1 MKNELKIGSALSI
14 LTIIIGSLIQIF
26 YTPLYMKYLGTTD
39 FGINSLVQSIM
50 GYMGM
55 LNLGL
60 GNAMLRYT
68 VRYRA
73 EGKIEDEK
81 SLNGMFLTIFSIL
94 MLISIFLGVYIYS
107 NISNFFSGKFT
118 VEELSKTKSV
128 FLLMMLN
135 VAISFPVGV
144 FSTNIASREKFLYQ
158 RGLSLIKTILTP
170 IIGAVLMLSG
180 YGLIAVTVSIVILG
194 LLVSVFDIIYARK
207 LGMRINF
214 KNFDFKVLKEIF
226 HYSFYIFLNI
236 VIDRVYWGTDRV
248 IIGKY
253 IGVTAVGIYSIAS
266 IFNQLYMSFSTAIS
280 GVLFPKI
287 NRLIVEDKYEEI
299 SNLFIKVGRLQYILL
314 GLISS
319 GFILFGK
326 EFIYL
331 WLGDG
336 YSEVYK
342 IALWIMIPLTVPLIQ
357 NTGIAIMQARN
368 MHQFRSIVY
377 SFIAIGNVIF
387 SVILVKKYGAIG
399 CAIATGISFMI
410 GNIVIMNIYYYK
422 RLELN
427 IPLFWKNILKMS
439 VPIAITMGVG
449 ILLNKHIIN
458 INYINFLIKVVI
470 YGGTYFIL
478 LFFMGLNNEEK
489 KEILKMIVKHNTTQ
503 HNTEINITKD

>member
-14 LTIIIGSLIQIF
+14 LTIIVGSLIQIF

-50 GYMGM
+50 GYIGM

-73 EGKIEDEK
+73 EGKREEEK

-94 MLISIFLGVYIYS
+94 MLVSIVIGIYIYS
-107 NISNFFSGKFT
+107 NISNFFSDKFT
-118 VEELSKTKSV
+118 IEELSKTKSV

-158 RGLSLIKTILTP
+158 RGLSLIKTIITP
-170 IIGAVLMLSG
+170 IIGAILMLNG
-180 YGLIAVTVSIVILG
+180 YGLIAVTVSIVALG
-194 LLVSVFDIIYARK
+194 LFVSVFDIIYAKK
-207 LGMRINF
+207 LGMKINF
-214 KNFDFKVLKEIF
+214 KNFDLKVLKEIF

-236 VIDRVYWGTDRV
+236 IIDRVYWSTDRV

-253 IGVTAVGIYSIAS
+253 IGITAVGIYSIAS
-266 IFNQLYMSFSTAIS
+266 IFNQLYMNFSTAIS

-287 NRLIVEDKYEEI
+287 NRLIVEDKHEEI
-299 SNLFIKVGRLQYILL
+299 SNLFIKVGRLQYVIL

-331 WLGDG
+331 WLGEG

-377 SFIAIGNVIF
+377 FFIAIGNVVGSIF
-387 SVILVKKYGAIG
+387 LVKQYGVIG
-399 CAIATGISFMI
+399 CAIATGVSFMI
-410 GNIVIMNIYYYK
+410 GNILIMNIYYHK
-422 RLELN
+422 RMDLN
-427 IPLFWKNILKMS
+427 IVLFWKNILKMTIS
-439 VPIAITMGVG
+439 ILISMVIG
-449 ILLNKHIIN
+449 IILNKYLVEVT
-458 INYINFLIKVVI
+458 YIKFMIKVII
-470 YGGTYFIL
+470 YSGIYLIVLFIVV
-478 LFFMGLNNEEK
+478 LNEDEK
-489 KEILKMIVKHNTTQ
+489 KEIRLVLKI
-503 HNTEINITKD
+503 

>member
-14 LTIIIGSLIQIF
+14 LTIIVGSLIQIF

-73 EGKIEDEK
+73 EGKIEEEK
-81 SLNGMFLTIFSIL
+81 SLNGMFLIIFSIL
-94 MLISIFLGVYIYS
+94 MLVSIVIGIYIYS
-107 NISNFFSGKFT
+107 NISNFFSDKFT
-118 VEELSKTKSV
+118 IEELSKTKSV

-158 RGLSLIKTILTP
+158 RGLSLIKTIITP
-170 IIGAVLMLSG
+170 IIGAILMLNG
-180 YGLIAVTVSIVILG
+180 YGLIAVTVSIVTLG
-194 LLVSVFDIIYARK
+194 LFVSIFDIIYAKK
-207 LGMRINF
+207 LGMKINF
-214 KNFDFKVLKEIF
+214 KNFDLKVLKEIF

-236 VIDRVYWGTDRV
+236 IIDRVYWGTDRV

-287 NRLIVEDKYEEI
+287 NRLIVEDKHEEI
-299 SNLFIKVGRLQYILL
+299 SNLFIRVGRLQYILL

-319 GFILFGK
+319 GFILFG
-326 EFIYL
+326 EDFIYL
-331 WLGDG
+331 WLGEG

-377 SFIAIGNVIF
+377 FFIAIGNVVTSIF
-387 SVILVKKYGAIG
+387 LVKQYGTIG

-410 GNIVIMNIYYYK
+410 GNILIMNIYYHK
-422 RLELN
+422 RMKLN
-427 IPLFWKNILKMS
+427 IILFWKNILKMTI
-439 VPIAITMGVG
+439 PILISMIIG
-449 ILLNKHIIN
+449 IILNK
-458 INYINFLIKVVI
+458 YLLEATYFQFLIKIII
-470 YGGTYFIL
+470 YSGVYL
-478 LFFMGLNNEEK
+478 MALFTIGLNEGEK
-489 KEILKMIVKHNTTQ
+489 REIENIIVKFKNK
-503 HNTEINITKD
+503 IIVK

>member
-1 MKNELKIGSALSI
+1 MKNELKIGSLLSI
-14 LTIIIGSLIQIF
+14 LTIIVGSLIQIF

-73 EGKIEDEK
+73 EGKTEEEK
-81 SLNGMFLTIFSIL
+81 SLNGMFLTIFTIL
-94 MLISIFLGVYIYS
+94 MFISIIIGGYIYK
-107 NISNFFSGKFT
+107 NIPDFFSNKFT
-118 VEELSKTKSV
+118 IQELSKTKSV
-128 FLLMMLN
+128 FLLMMLS
-135 VAISFPVGV
+135 VAISFPGGV

-158 RGLSLIKTILTP
+158 KGLGLIKTIITP
-170 IIGAVLMLSG
+170 IVGVVLMLNG
-180 YGLIAVTVSIVILG
+180 YGLIAVTISIVTLGILM
-194 LLVSVFDIIYARK
+194 SVFDVIYARK

-214 KNFDFKVLKEIF
+214 NRFDLKVLKDIF
-226 HYSFYIFLNI
+226 QYSSFIFLNI

-266 IFNQLYMSFSTAIS
+266 IFNSMYMSLSTAIS

-287 NRLIVEDKYEEI
+287 NRLIVEEKNEEI

-319 GFILFGK
+319 GFIMFGND
-326 EFIYL
+326 FIYL
-331 WLGDG
+331 WLGEG

-342 IALWIMIPLTVPLIQ
+342 IALWVMIPLTIPLVQ

-377 SFIAIGNVIF
+377 FFIAIGNVIA
-387 SVILVKKYGAIG
+387 SILLVKTYGIIG
-399 CAIATGISFMI
+399 CAIATGVSFMI
-410 GNIVIMNIYYYK
+410 GNIIIINIYYYK
-422 RLELN
+422 KLDID
-427 IPLFWKNILKMS
+427 IPLFWKNIIQMS
-439 VPIAITMGVG
+439 IPIVLTMCVG
-449 ILLNKHIIN
+449 LLLNKYILN
-458 INYINFLIKVVI
+458 LNYINFLLKAVV
-470 YGGTYFIL
+470 YSVTYFVL
-478 LFFMGLNNEEK
+478 LFFMGLNQIEKNEIYK
-489 KEILKMIVKHNTTQ
+489 ILAKFKRG
-503 HNTEINITKD
+503 